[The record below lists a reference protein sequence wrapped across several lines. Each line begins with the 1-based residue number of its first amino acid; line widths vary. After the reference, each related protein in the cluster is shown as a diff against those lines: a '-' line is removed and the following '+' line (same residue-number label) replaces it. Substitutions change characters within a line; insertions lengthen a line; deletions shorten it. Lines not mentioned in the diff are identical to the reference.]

1 VNPFLSE
8 RAQAGLVLAS
18 ASPRRRA
25 LLTGLGFEFEVL
37 PSAYHEADG
46 GGEPDAAA
54 RRHALGKAHDVARRR
69 PGALVIGADTL
80 VVAGGRSLG
89 KPADA
94 GEARAMLRALAGRD
108 HAVLTA
114 VALAALDPAAKR
126 LRDAVDLSR
135 TRVVFRDLA
144 DAEIEAYL
152 DTGEPFDKAGAYG
165 IQGHAAQFVTGI
177 EGCYFNV
184 MGLPLELLTRMLR
197 DWERGPARGGTA

>member
-1 VNPFLSE
+1 MSA

-18 ASPRRRA
+18 ASPRRRE
-25 LLTGLGFEFEVL
+25 LLAGLGFACEVL
-37 PSAYHEADG
+37 PSAYREEN
-46 GGEPDAAA
+46 GEGAPEAAA
-54 RRHALGKAHDVARRR
+54 RRHALGKAREVARRR

-80 VVAGGRSLG
+80 VVADGRSLG

-94 GEARAMLRALAGRD
+94 DAARAMLRALAGRA
-108 HAVLTA
+108 HEVMTA
-114 VALAALDPAAKR
+114 VALARWDPAPGR
-126 LRDAVDLSR
+126 LREAADLSR
-135 TRVVFRDLA
+135 TVVRFRDLA
-144 DAEIEAYL
+144 AAEIEAYL
-152 DTGEPFDKAGAYG
+152 ATGEPFDKAGAYG